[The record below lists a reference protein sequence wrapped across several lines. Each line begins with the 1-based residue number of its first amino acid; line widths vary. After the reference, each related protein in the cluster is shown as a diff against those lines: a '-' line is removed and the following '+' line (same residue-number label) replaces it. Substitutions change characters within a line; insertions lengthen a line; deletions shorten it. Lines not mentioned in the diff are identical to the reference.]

1 MQARTVKAAPTFR
14 PTPGKGPDYVKMLRK
29 RLDKLRL
36 TYAPPVSVLS
46 AAATWLVAGI
56 LGGGFWWLYGW
67 FLALGVFVLVRAIGG
82 HKEG

>member
-1 MQARTVKAAPTFR
+1 
-14 PTPGKGPDYVKMLRK
+14 MLRE

-36 TYAPPVSVLS
+36 EYAPPVSVLL